1 VKQRFTVSKFL
12 YATALMALMLLLV
25 VGAAL
30 FGKNTTLPVQAQ
42 ASRATP
48 TPLPL
53 FALPD
58 ARSHRD
64 YYSGSIALA
73 ADNLTM
79 VAANA
84 LSDSITI
91 LVPSQGRVID
101 EVGVGDD
108 PRTVAITPDGTRAV
122 VANRGDGT
130 VSIVD
135 IHAASVLATIP
146 VGVWPYGVVAGSDT
160 MAYVSVQGS
169 GEIAEIDLNAALVT
183 RRFPVA
189 DMPSGL
195 ALWGDFLYVTHF
207 WTGEISLVYLPT
219 GALVAHMG
227 TGGTNSISQAI
238 ALDITR
244 GIAYLP
250 QTHINAENPALTYDG
265 AAMPVVNLLD
275 LRNLQVD
282 RRARLAID
290 QIDRPVNMPF
300 AVALDRF
307 AQRLYVANAGSDSI
321 SVVDLTT
328 GQLRAHVQ
336 VGTSPRGILL
346 NRDNTLLFVH
356 NVFDGT
362 LMTIQTN
369 TLRVDDVLPISAV
382 TLPTDQLIGMR
393 LFYSARDGRMS
404 REEWLSCATCHF
416 DGTSDGR
423 IWQGWPGEPFNTPHL
438 FGLADTTPY
447 TWTDTWDEL
456 ADVEIK
462 IRGLM
467 GGRGL
472 IDASTANP
480 PQETPHTGLSVD
492 LDALVAYL
500 EGLQPPANP
509 YRDRLDPALVERGE
523 QVFAEQNCAECHT
536 GDIFTNGQPAAVGTG
551 DTEDK
556 IYDTPSLR
564 WLWLSAPYFHDG
576 RAPTLYDV
584 FMLPGTHH
592 LIGGVGMDD
601 LDALVAYLLSL
612 PQ

>member
-1 VKQRFTVSKFL
+1 MKKRFTVYRFL
-12 YATALMALMLLLV
+12 YATLLTALTLLLI

-30 FGKNTTLPVQAQ
+30 FGNNTTLPAQAQ
-42 ASRATP
+42 SARATP

-53 FALPD
+53 FALPE

-73 ADNLTM
+73 PDNLTM

-91 LVPSQGRVID
+91 LVPSQSRVID
-101 EVGVGDD
+101 EVSVGRD
-108 PRTVAITPDGTRAV
+108 PRSVAITLDGTRV
-122 VANRGDGT
+122 LVANRGDGT

-146 VGVWPYGVVAGSDT
+146 VGVWPYGVVTSSDT
-160 MAYVSVQGS
+160 VAYVSLQGS
-169 GEIAEIDLNAALVT
+169 GEIAEIDLIAGRVT
-183 RRFPVA
+183 RRFPVP
-189 DMPSGL
+189 DMPSGM

-219 GALVAHMG
+219 GALIAREGM
-227 TGGTNSISQAI
+227 GGTNSISQGL

-250 QTHINAENPALTYDG
+250 QTLHNPDNPALTYDG
-265 AAMPVVNLLD
+265 AAMPVINLLE
-275 LRNLQVD
+275 LRDLQVD
-282 RRARLAID
+282 RRARLALD

-307 AQRLYVANAGSDSI
+307 AQRLYVVNAGSDSL
-321 SVVDLTT
+321 SVIELAT
-328 GQLRAHVQ
+328 GRLRAHVQ
-336 VGTSPRGILL
+336 VGTSPRGVLL
-346 NRDNTLLFVH
+346 SRDNTLLFVH

-362 LMTIQTN
+362 LTTIQTSN
-369 TLRVDDVLPISAV
+369 LRVNDVLPISTV
-382 TLPTDQLIGMR
+382 TLPTEQLIGMR
-393 LFYSARDGRMS
+393 LFYSARDPRMS

-423 IWQGWPGEPFNTPHL
+423 VWQGWPGEPLNTPHL
-438 FGLADTTPY
+438 FGLADSAPY

-456 ADVEIK
+456 ADVEVK
-462 IRGLM
+462 IRDLM

-472 IDASTANP
+472 TDGSTTNL
-480 PQETPHTGLSVD
+480 PQETQHTGLSVD
-492 LDALVAYL
+492 LDALVTYL
-500 EGLQPPANP
+500 EALQPPDNP
-509 YRDRLDPALVERGE
+509 NRDRLDAAQVQRGE
-523 QVFAEQNCAECHT
+523 QVFAAQNCANCHA
-536 GDIFTNGQPAAVGTG
+536 GEMFTNGQPVAVGTG
-551 DTEDK
+551 NTEDK

-576 RAPTLYDV
+576 RAATLHDV
-584 FMLPGTHH
+584 FMQSGTHE
-592 LIGGVGMDD
+592 LLGQVPMEDI
-601 LDALVAYLLSL
+601 DALVAYLLSL